1 MQGAVFMP
9 LEAVVTDKIP
19 KSPNPFSLGIKANG
33 FLFVS
38 GQVGKDPS
46 GKMLEGLP
54 AQAQQT
60 LENLRTVIEAG
71 GGSLG
76 QVVKVTI
83 YMTDIARL
91 PEVNEIYKR
100 YFTGTLPARA
110 TVEVRKL
117 GGTAEIEI
125 DAIVALG

>member
-1 MQGAVFMP
+1 MP

-38 GQVGKDPS
+38 GQIGKDAN
-46 GKMLEGLP
+46 GKVLEGLP

-71 GGSLG
+71 GGSLS

-91 PEVNEIYKR
+91 PELNEVYRR

-125 DAIVALG
+125 DAIVALE

>member
-1 MQGAVFMP
+1 MP
-9 LEAVVTDKIP
+9 LEAVVTPKIP

-38 GQVGKDPS
+38 GQVGKDAN
-46 GKMLEGLP
+46 GQYHAGLP
-54 AQAQQT
+54 AQTQQT
-60 LENLRTVIEAG
+60 LDNLQTVIEAG
-71 GGSLG
+71 GGSLS

-83 YMTDIARL
+83 YMTDISRL
-91 PEVNEIYKR
+91 PEVNEIYRR

-125 DAIVALG
+125 DAIVALE